1 MNLSGTKTLLTGAT
15 GGIGAA
21 IARALAAHGSKLVL
35 TGRRTDV
42 LEPLAAELGARA
54 VAADLANDADVER
67 LIAEG
72 ADADVLIANAALPGT
87 GTLDDFTP
95 QEIDRALD
103 VNLRA
108 PILMA
113 RGIGPKM
120 AQRGRGHI
128 VFIGSLAGRTASP
141 RASIYNATKFGLR
154 GFALGLREDLA
165 AAGVGVSHVL
175 PGFIRGAGMFADSG
189 AKLPPGV
196 RTSSPQQVADGV
208 VAAIEKNI
216 GELSVAPIEM
226 RLGAAIGGLAPGLS
240 ARLQR
245 LMGATDL
252 AKTMADGQR
261 NKR

>member
-21 IARALAAHGSKLVL
+21 IARALAARASKLVL

-42 LEPLAAELGARA
+42 LEPLARELGARA
-54 VAADLANDADVER
+54 VAADLAHDADVQR

-87 GTLDDFTP
+87 GALDDFTP
-95 QEIDRALD
+95 EEIDRALD

-108 PILMA
+108 PMLMA
-113 RGIGPKM
+113 RGIGRKM
-120 AQRGRGHI
+120 AERGRGHI

-141 RASIYNATKFGLR
+141 RASVYNATKFGLR
-154 GFALGLREDLA
+154 GFALGLRQDLA

-175 PGFIRGAGMFADSG
+175 PGFIRDAGMFADSG

-196 RTSSPQQVADGV
+196 RTSSPQEVADGV

-252 AKTMADGQR
+252 AKTMAEGQR